1 MDQTYKIE
9 QTCPREMLIKQL
21 KSCYLLKQELL
32 VRSHEET
39 DGNLYQLLLLQSND
53 FLQLKA
59 LLADNKY
66 FLPDILNKQI
76 SIMVQELARS
86 LLYEIL
92 KAMVFSMIADD
103 ATNVSN

>member
-1 MDQTYKIE
+1 MPT
-9 QTCPREMLIKQL
+9 
-21 KSCYLLKQELL
+21 CYLLKQELL
-32 VRSHEET
+32 VRSHEEA
-39 DGNLYQLLLLQSND
+39 DSNLYQLLLLQSND

-66 FLPDILNKQI
+66 SLPDILNKQI

-92 KAMVFSMIADD
+92 KAMVFSMIADE